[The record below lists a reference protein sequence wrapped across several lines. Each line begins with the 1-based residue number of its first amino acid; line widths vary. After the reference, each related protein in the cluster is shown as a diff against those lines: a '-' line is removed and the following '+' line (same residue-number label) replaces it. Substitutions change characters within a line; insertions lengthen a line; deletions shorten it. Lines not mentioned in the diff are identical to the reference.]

1 MYCFLGGLK
10 TSFFTNLVCGSFSG
24 SIIPLW
30 WPPLCRSSHFCCPLI
45 WIHPF
50 SPKQGMKT
58 WSVSFCH
65 IVDQLL
71 PFSHWYIWS
80 NTIIF
85 VRYSNIKNNFFS
97 CLLMEW
103 PIWASFTFYICLLC
117 SLHYRRSILADQKYL
132 SMKCISSLPGLGDY
146 KLATL
151 SDTSSVPFWH
161 APPTFLYRHV
171 HPYDR
176 RNLVSTHLC
185 IRNRSLKVWT
195 HSIIIQKIIFCV
207 VSVIYNEII
216 F

>member
-1 MYCFLGGLK
+1 MALFLAAQYPCGDPLFVGAAISVVLWFEYIHSPRSK
-10 TSFFTNLVCGSFSG
+10 AWRLGVSHSVTLSTNSCHFPTGTSEVTRSF
-24 SIIPLW
+24 
-30 WPPLCRSSHFCCPLI
+30 
-45 WIHPF
+45 
-50 SPKQGMKT
+50 
-58 WSVSFCH
+58 
-65 IVDQLL
+65 
-71 PFSHWYIWS
+71 
-80 NTIIF
+80 F

-117 SLHYRRSILADQKYL
+117 SLHYRHSILADQKYL

-176 RNLVSTHLC
+176 RNLPSTHLC